1 MDNTE
6 IYSKRYTSS
15 DKNALVS
22 YIAKAY
28 PSRKDLSSF
37 IDFTLSY
44 MPLGG
49 EEMSLLIY
57 RGQEIIG
64 ANMFLRTKA
73 RIGSEEQD
81 IVWSYDTKVL
91 DDYRQTDAGTLICG
105 ELFSIKNLFG
115 AGLSQISIEL
125 QRRMRSKFIAKSVA
139 FIRFNR
145 YLLRY
150 ILVPFFPSARRPIV
164 GDSSYPPE
172 IKTRWGKFRR
182 LDKAGDLRYPQGG
195 YWNDGLIE
203 FDRSVGFMDW
213 RFFTLK
219 DKYQVYALEV
229 AGAGY
234 DIYFACRQYDSFK
247 GIPLLYVVDYRFA
260 IGDDEGQNAIIK
272 ASLSLSRQMGFAGV
286 YIRSSLPVFSQ
297 QLKRNAF
304 GEKQGGADIVARFK
318 PATQREYAVFHTSAD
333 SDMDFK

>member
-1 MDNTE
+1 MLD
-6 IYSKRYTSS
+6 IF
-15 DKNALVS
+15 LC
-22 YIAKAY
+22 
-28 PSRKDLSSF
+28 PF
-37 IDFTLSY
+37 
-44 MPLGG
+44 
-49 EEMSLLIY
+49 SL
-57 RGQEIIG
+57 
-64 ANMFLRTKA
+64 
-73 RIGSEEQD
+73 
-81 IVWSYDTKVL
+81 
-91 DDYRQTDAGTLICG
+91 RQ
-105 ELFSIKNLFG
+105 
-115 AGLSQISIEL
+115 
-125 QRRMRSKFIAKSVA
+125 
-139 FIRFNR
+139 
-145 YLLRY
+145 
-150 ILVPFFPSARRPIV
+150 RRPIV

-229 AGAGY
+229 AEPVMISISLADNTILLRG
-234 DIYFACRQYDSFK
+234 
-247 GIPLLYVVDYRFA
+247 PLLYVVDYRFA
-260 IGDDEGQNAIIK
+260 IGDEEGQNAIIK